1 MMKKLARAGRI
12 LLTVT
17 GAVSLLTVGWL
28 LTGWPLGVDAALNVS
43 EPPRQADMIVCIG
56 AGTTGGSLPTD
67 DGWSRIFT
75 ASQLF
80 LDGYAPVVVFSGR
93 GSEQLSEA
101 EVYARAAEWLGVPR
115 RAIRIDAGPG
125 STAEHPASLLRPE
138 VAQIRRDSRLLLV
151 TSALHSRRTLL
162 TFRKQGFTSVQVVSS
177 WRARATG
184 GRSPVLA
191 APSTVSDYRPS
202 GKSYG
207 DPLFRLRYRSHTLL
221 SALREWAAIAA
232 YWWRGDV

>member
-1 MMKKLARAGRI
+1 MKKLARVGRI
-12 LLTVT
+12 LLAVT
-17 GAVSLLTVGWL
+17 GGMTLLIVGWL
-28 LTGWPLGVDAALNVS
+28 LTDWPLGVDAPLNVS
-43 EPPRQADMIVCIG
+43 EAPRPADVIVCIG
-56 AGTTGGSLPTD
+56 AGTTQGSLPTD
-67 DGWSRIFT
+67 DGWARIFA
-75 ASQLF
+75 ASQLY

-93 GSEQLSEA
+93 GSEKLSEA

-115 RAIRIDAGPG
+115 PAIRIDTGPG
-125 STAEHPASLLRPE
+125 STAEHPVSLLRPQ
-138 VAQIRRDSRLLLV
+138 VAQITRDTRMLLV

-177 WRARATG
+177 WHARATG

-191 APSTVSDYRPS
+191 APSTVTDYSPS

-207 DPLFRLRYRSHTLL
+207 DPLFRLRQRSQTLL
-221 SALREWAAIAA
+221 IALREWVAIAG